1 MAGSAN
7 VGYEPETYWTEVA
20 RGISDRAGGNVVA
33 GDDEPFYRYKREK
46 FVRTFLDD
54 LGVKGQSCLEV
65 GCGPGGNL
73 GVLRAQ
79 QPLRLVGCD
88 VSGAMVELASRNNP
102 SVEVVKTDGRS
113 LPFDDGEFDTALTVT
128 VLQHNVDEVM
138 RSVLAEICRVA
149 TARIVLFEETSLRRA
164 EKYSF
169 VSRPLADYALVAARH
184 GFVLESVDYLH
195 EVVLK
200 RLTGLSRKLLNR
212 PGLHEGAPKGRIS
225 RAVESGLVSAFGGLD
240 DRAKLPMGLTR
251 LAFVA
256 QDRLR

>member
-7 VGYEPETYWTEVA
+7 VSYEPETYWTEVA
-20 RGISDRAGGNVVA
+20 RGISGRDGGNVVA
-33 GDDEPFYRYKREK
+33 GDDEPFYRHKREK
-46 FVRTFLDD
+46 FVRLFLND
-54 LGVKGQSCLEV
+54 LGVTGLDCLEV

-79 QPLRLVGCD
+79 GPRRLVGAD
-88 VSGAMVELASRNNP
+88 VSAAMVELASRNNP
-102 SVEVVKTDGRS
+102 GVEVVKTDGRS
-113 LPFDDGEFDTALTVT
+113 LPFDDDEFDTALTVT
-128 VLQHNVDEVM
+128 VLQHNVDETM
-138 RSVLAEICRVA
+138 QSVLGETCRV
-149 TARIVLFEETSLRRA
+149 TAGRIVLFEETSLRRA

-169 VSRPLADYALVAARH
+169 VSRPLADYTLVAARH
-184 GFVLESVDYLH
+184 GFVLESVGYLH

-200 RLTGLSRKLLNR
+200 RLTGVSRKLLNR
-212 PGLHEGAPKGRIS
+212 PGLHEGSPRGRIS

-251 LAFVA
+251 LSFVA